1 MVLIEYDNSSS
12 SMPKS
17 GTNSQGNHYNTPGGS
32 NSNQGDSYHCES
44 IATFYFVAPVDS
56 IIPTITD
63 SFIFC
68 YTLYADSNKNGSY
81 YYKNDNGSTY
91 YDNGKGSSTYTPPKE
106 SVNKPSKK

>member
-32 NSNQGDSYHCES
+32 NSNQGDSYH
-44 IATFYFVAPVDS
+44 Y
-56 IIPTITD
+56 
-63 SFIFC
+63 
-68 YTLYADSNKNGSY
+68 SNKNGSY

-106 SVNKPSKK
+106 SVNKQSKK